1 MITTKINKQVSKKQ
15 IQKQT
20 MLQANEYMY
29 SSNSKQW
36 KKFNEVCC
44 CVWKNF
50 QNGEIFA
57 KYLIQNRY
65 YGSVFTSM
73 FLHSL

>member
-29 SSNSKQW
+29 SSNSKQ
-36 KKFNEVCC
+36 
-44 CVWKNF
+44 
-50 QNGEIFA
+50 
-57 KYLIQNRY
+57 
-65 YGSVFTSM
+65 
-73 FLHSL
+73 